1 MCESD
6 VVIVAVVYSCSAGVA
21 CFEARIEQCCA
32 MLRED
37 LKRLNDEV
45 HSRVHH
51 YLEGA
56 VRNLAANIRYEFL
69 ESHGPHRQQ
78 ITAKQP
84 LFPRLVLS
92 LLYSPVE
99 ELSVF
104 MCRYFHV
111 VGGGGPLSWEEVES
125 NKGQLVAAHNGWVMN
140 ADPLKNF
147 ALDDSLVRLT
157 FLTPSIYLS
166 VSPFYLSLSLSLCM
180 CRFTSSVSL

>member
-1 MCESD
+1 
-6 VVIVAVVYSCSAGVA
+6 
-21 CFEARIEQCCA
+21 
-32 MLRED
+32 
-37 LKRLNDEV
+37 
-45 HSRVHH
+45 
-51 YLEGA
+51 
-56 VRNLAANIRYEFL
+56 
-69 ESHGPHRQQ
+69 
-78 ITAKQP
+78 
-84 LFPRLVLS
+84 
-92 LLYSPVE
+92 
-99 ELSVF
+99 